1 MSPFCS
7 LSSDTT
13 ELRFFADCGR
23 SFGDNV
29 SAMARSLSDWDLR
42 NCSSAVSGVGG
53 ADFRFGAMFE
63 CCSTKVHEEC
73 VMWRGVC
80 CSSNAPARGSY
91 QQGTSVRSAL

>member
-1 MSPFCS
+1 VSPFCS

-23 SFGDNV
+23 SLGDNV

-42 NCSSAVSGVGG
+42 NCSSALSGVGG

-63 CCSTKVHEEC
+63 WLMFNKHEEG

-80 CSSNAPARGSY
+80 C
-91 QQGTSVRSAL
+91 